1 MDESTPGY
9 ALPEAD
15 IHLLR
20 RIASGEH
27 TFRRSDLGSDF
38 DSTVARLLALR
49 ERGLVRLLD
58 GRIMRSRAG
67 HYLAA
72 GPCDLTPAGQQ
83 ALEDGDRLG
92 ARPTP
97 GVSEPA
103 AIAYTIAECGP
114 TRFLRVSMT
123 GDVLAE
129 PLAHHLLEIAAGQL
143 FAHPRLVDVR
153 QGRLVLSRADVG
165 WLVQLVGGLRRVHG
179 VSRVGVVTTDEMSF
193 AVARMYA
200 SLNEQADP
208 GFAVFRDPAEAEAW
222 VCGERGDRSA

>member
-1 MDESTPGY
+1 M
-9 ALPEAD
+9 
-15 IHLLR
+15 
-20 RIASGEH
+20 
-27 TFRRSDLGSDF
+27 
-38 DSTVARLLALR
+38 VAQLLALR
-49 ERGLVRLLD
+49 ERGLVHFLD
-58 GRIMRSRAG
+58 GRLMRSQAG

-83 ALEDGDRLG
+83 ALEDDDRLG
-92 ARPTP
+92 PRPTR
-97 GVSEPA
+97 GVPEPA
-103 AIAYTIAECGP
+103 AIAYTMAECGP
-114 TRFLRVSMT
+114 TQFLRVSMT

-153 QGRLVLSRADVG
+153 GGRLVLSRADVR

-193 AVARMYA
+193 GVARMYA

-208 GFAVFRDPAEAEAW
+208 GFAVFRDATEAEAW
-222 VCGERGDRSA
+222 VCGKSGDRSA